1 MTQIEVRPVEVD
13 AIAQLRDEFRA
24 KANCQIVHDS
34 ILPRRLADAYLV
46 TCAGEVAGY
55 GGIWTKHFPNRV
67 VEFHALENQ
76 RKRRGAMFGAFVE
89 VSGATEL
96 EAQTNMPMM
105 LDLLEE
111 FGSTPIVEKL
121 LFEDGSATALEHP
134 NGIFRRRHPG
144 ESGPKGE
151 WVVESQGEIVAA
163 GGVMTHYNPPYG
175 DLYMEVRLANRRQG
189 LGSFI
194 VQELRRVCRE
204 SGLVP
209 AARCDPDNAAS
220 QRALERGGMA
230 LCGSLLAASLQ

>member
-1 MTQIEVRPVEVD
+1 MQIEVRPVEVD
-13 AIAQLRDEFRA
+13 AIAPLRDEFRA
-24 KANCQIVHDS
+24 NANCQIVHDS
-34 ILPRRLADAYLV
+34 ILPRRLADVYLV

-55 GGIWTKHFPNRV
+55 GGVWNKYFPNRV
-67 VEFHALENQ
+67 VEFYPLENH
-76 RKRRGAMFGAFVE
+76 RERRGALFGAFVE

-121 LFEDGSATALEHP
+121 LFEDGSATALACP
-134 NGIFRRRHPG
+134 KAIFRRRRPA
-144 ESGPKGE
+144 ESGPEGE
-151 WVVESQGEIVAA
+151 WVVDLEGEIVAA

-175 DLYMEVRLANRRQG
+175 DLYMEVRLENRRQG

-209 AARCDPDNAAS
+209 AARCDPDNTAS
-220 QRALERGGMA
+220 RRALERGGMA